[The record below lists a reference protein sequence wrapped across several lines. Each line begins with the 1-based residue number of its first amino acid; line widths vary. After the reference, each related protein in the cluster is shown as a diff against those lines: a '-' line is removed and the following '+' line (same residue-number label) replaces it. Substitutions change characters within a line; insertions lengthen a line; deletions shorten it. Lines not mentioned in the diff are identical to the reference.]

1 MVAVSSIV
9 LIGRRQA
16 ATVRRAVLSL
26 PILRSYLA
34 MQVATAAGGSTSIWR
49 AAGCCCMLQFVQWPC
64 KHSAQDHG

>member
-9 LIGRRQA
+9 LFGRRQA

-26 PILRSYLA
+26 PILRPYLA
-34 MQVATAAGGSTSIWR
+34 MQVATAAGGSTSVRR
-49 AAGCCCMLQFVQWPC
+49 AAGCMLQFVQWPR